1 MIRFSSLLRVGLLAI
16 AVTVGVPTAAAQM
29 LPDDPVGNGPAPL
42 SSGEV
47 SDAEIESAA
56 EIVVTM
62 EVQRRQLVQ
71 KYGNPGELTRA
82 QRRKVQREIMRE
94 RQALMQKKTL
104 EEDLDAGRLELIMIS
119 ARRDSTLHDRVRTAI
134 EKKKREKQDEL
145 TKAQGASGQ

>member
-1 MIRFSSLLRVGLLAI
+1 MIRFSSFLRVGLLAI

-29 LPDDPVGNGPAPL
+29 LPDDPVGSGPAPL

-71 KYGNPGELTRA
+71 KYGDPGELTRA
-82 QRRKVQREIMRE
+82 QRRKVQREIVRE

-119 ARRDSTLHDRVRTAI
+119 ARRDSTLHARVRSAI